1 MFPTPVTRQAT
12 HHLITLLRSPH
23 GLPQKS
29 HQTLQTLGLHKLHQ
43 TVLYPFSPALAG
55 KLLAVKEL
63 IKVKNVSQAEGEMM
77 VQKQRHRGEGPGL
90 EVSGRVYGGG
100 ANVEG
105 RA

>member
-1 MFPTPVTRQAT
+1 MFPTPIARQAT

-23 GLPQKS
+23 GLPERT

-43 TVLYPFSPALAG
+43 TVLYPFSPAVAG

-63 IKVKNVSQAEGEMM
+63 IKVKNVTQAEGEMM
-77 VQKQRHRGEGPGL
+77 VQRQRHRGEGGGL
-90 EVSGRVYGGG
+90 EVTGRAYGGG
-100 ANVEG
+100 KGLEG